1 MGINTFITGITLLND
16 YSRKTHDAAKKNG
29 INIIGATH
37 YSTEKFAC
45 MALCDYFKTLGL
57 KCQFIEDKPVMEDM

>member
-1 MGINTFITGITLLND
+1 MINCTNITGVTNKAMTEKAHLF
-16 YSRKTHDAAKKNG
+16 AKQNN

-45 MALCDYFKTLGL
+45 MKMVAFFNKVGIQSCFV
-57 KCQFIEDKPVMEDM
+57 EDNAVLEDI